1 MKTLF
6 VTPLVIDEDRS
17 LPGISKNLRL
27 YQNLEHGLLEVGTSK
42 NSFVCMK
49 IFFHR
54 KLGKLKNLVDI
65 FIFLWNFFNYKLFIM
80 KSQKNYVQLLVRYIH
95 N

>member
-65 FIFLWNFFNYKLFIM
+65 FILLWNFFRQAGNPHKT
-80 KSQKNYVQLLVRYIH
+80 
-95 N
+95 